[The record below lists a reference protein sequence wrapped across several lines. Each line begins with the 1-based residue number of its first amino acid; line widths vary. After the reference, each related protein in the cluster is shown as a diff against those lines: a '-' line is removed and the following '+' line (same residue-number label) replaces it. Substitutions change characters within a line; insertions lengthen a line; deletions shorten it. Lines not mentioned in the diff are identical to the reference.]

1 MSTRSQEEL
10 LYDSEASLRLVEEA
24 LCELLR
30 NGSSPPLAE
39 QSSPEEEMILLL
51 GRVRAARTQ
60 VARHPELSATSV
72 LAEVESRL
80 EGLVGSPQRK
90 RLQLLGST
98 AVFER

>member
-1 MSTRSQEEL
+1 MPTRSQEEL

-30 NGSSPPLAE
+30 NGPSVMVDDH
-39 QSSPEEEMILLL
+39 SSPEEEMILLL

-60 VARHPELSATSV
+60 VARHPELSASSV

-80 EGLVGSPQRK
+80 EGLVGEPRK
-90 RLQLLGST
+90 MQLQLLGST
-98 AVFER
+98 VSFES